1 MKYILK
7 KTCALIITLL
17 IVSLLAFLAFQII
30 PGDPTTQLLGT
41 EATEEARQELRQEL
55 GLDRPVLL
63 RYFDWLGGFVRGDMG
78 ESYSYRMPVSEMLSD
93 KLPVTAML
101 TLLSFAFTVV
111 LSIPLGIWAGSTKS
125 RIMDL
130 SITAL
135 DQIIMSVPPF
145 FIGMLAC
152 YFLGNVLKLFV
163 PGNFVSYT
171 ESWAGFLG
179 YMALPALAIAIP
191 RIAMTVKMLRSSI
204 QSQLQQDYVRTS
216 RSRGSSR
223 AVILRRH
230 VLKNAMIPVISFLA
244 VSAAEIMTG
253 SIIIEQVFTIPGV
266 SRLLLASISN
276 RDFPVVQAIVVVMAA
291 WIVIVNFAADLL
303 YQLADPRIRRL

>member
-17 IVSLLAFLAFQII
+17 IVSLLAFLEFQII

-93 KLPVTAML
+93 KLPVTALL
-101 TLLSFAFTVV
+101 TLLSFAFTIV